1 MGSLK
6 LRKPYIYV
14 YLPGFI
20 LLLAAILLH
29 FVDVFVAVIE
39 SKDEFLTY
47 KYAFIVTVDYRDFF
61 AYL

>member
-6 LRKPYIYV
+6 LQKPYMYV
-14 YLPGFI
+14 YLVGFI

-39 SKDEFLTY
+39 SKDEFLT
-47 KYAFIVTVDYRDFF
+47 
-61 AYL
+61 

>member
-6 LRKPYIYV
+6 LQKPYIYV

-29 FVDVFVAVIE
+29 FVDVFVAVSNQLIRIHQV
-39 SKDEFLTY
+39 LQT
-47 KYAFIVTVDYRDFF
+47 
-61 AYL
+61 